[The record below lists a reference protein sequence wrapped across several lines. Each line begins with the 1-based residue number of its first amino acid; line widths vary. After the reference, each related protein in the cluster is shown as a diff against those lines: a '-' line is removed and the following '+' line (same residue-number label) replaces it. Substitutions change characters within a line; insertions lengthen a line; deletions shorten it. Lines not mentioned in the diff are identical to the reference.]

1 MKKITLYFLLFIP
14 FLAFSQAYQTS
25 APWMQD
31 NNLKKKGKITLD
43 DISIA
48 AKLPVFER
56 LFLKCHR
63 HWY

>member
-48 AKLPVFER
+48 AEKYFSTIDR
-56 LFLKCHR
+56 FKKGN
-63 HWY
+63 